1 MKMFDRVAATQILT
15 LRPTIAAAVLD
26 DGAVLLDLNSK
37 YFYSLNSSAWA
48 IVQLFE
54 NGASAAD
61 TERHCAAWG
70 AGDETAAFVAQLMS
84 YDLLE
89 GAAAGAVMVEPPVW
103 QGPWTAPVIEQ
114 QAEPLERVIVSAFD
128 PSIPLAE

>member
-1 MKMFDRVAATQILT
+1 LKMFDRVAATQTMI

-37 YFYSLNSSAWA
+37 YFYSLNGSAWA

-54 NGASAAD
+54 NGASAAEAQRQC
-61 TERHCAAWG
+61 TAWG
-70 AGDETAAFVAQLMS
+70 AGDTAAAFIAQLMNF
-84 YDLLE
+84 DLLE
-89 GAAAGAVMVEPPVW
+89 SATADAVTLEPPAY
-103 QGPWTAPVIEQ
+103 QGPWIAPVIDR

>member
-26 DGAVLLDLNSK
+26 DGAVLLDLTSK
-37 YFYSLNSSAWA
+37 YFYSLNRSAWA

-61 TERHCAAWG
+61 AQRQCAAWG
-70 AGDETAAFVAQLMS
+70 AGDEAAAFVAQLMR

-89 GAAAGAVMVEPPVW
+89 GAAAGVVMLEPPAW
-103 QGPWTAPVIEQ
+103 QGPWIAPVIEQ

>member
-1 MKMFDRVAATQILT
+1 MFDRVAATQMLT

-26 DGAVLLDLNSK
+26 DGAVLLDLTSK
-37 YFYSLNSSAWA
+37 YFYSLNGSAWA

-54 NGASAAD
+54 TGASAAD
-61 TERHCAAWG
+61 AERQCAAWG
-70 AGDETAAFVAQLMS
+70 GDEAAAFIAQLMR

-89 GAAAGAVMVEPPVW
+89 AAAAGAVTVEPPAYH
-103 QGPWTAPVIEQ
+103 GPWIAPVIEQ